1 MTMAALLLEEPV
13 PNDHI
18 SVMVSEVVQALAPVD
33 GGLYVDA
40 TVGGGGHSE
49 AILTACP
56 GARVLAFDRDEEAL
70 TTAANRLARFSDR
83 IELIHASFEQLP
95 YELRERQIEGID
107 GLIADLGVSTP
118 QLVQA
123 ERGMSFRYAG
133 PIDMRMDR
141 RDDET
146 ALELILRLDQDA
158 LANIIYEYGEERAS
172 RRIARC
178 IKQALERN
186 ELHSTVDLR
195 RAVVRAVGPRR
206 IGGVDPATR
215 TFQALRIAVND
226 EIRQLDSLLSAA
238 SAVVKVEGVVA
249 IMSFHSLE
257 DRRVK
262 KAFLDRTV
270 WQRLSSKPLIP
281 SEEERANN
289 PRSRSAK
296 LRVARRI
303 ASETLFDDEVDIAT
317 DSDWPAEPESER

>member
-1 MTMAALLLEEPV
+1 MTMAALSLEEPV
-13 PNDHI
+13 PTDHI
-18 SVMVSEVVQALAPVD
+18 SVMVGEVIQAIAPID

-49 AILTACP
+49 AILMACP
-56 GARVLAFDRDEEAL
+56 TARVLAFDRDEDAL
-70 TTAANRLARFSDR
+70 SGAAQRLAHFSDR
-83 IELIHASFEQLP
+83 IELVHASFDQLSS
-95 YELRERQIEGID
+95 ELAARQVTAID

-118 QLVQA
+118 QLVRA

-146 ALELILRLDQDA
+146 ALQLIRRLDQED
-158 LANIIYEYGEERAS
+158 LANVIYEFGEERAS

-178 IKQALERN
+178 IKQALERG
-186 ELHSTVDLR
+186 ELRTTVDLR

-226 EIRQLDSLLSAA
+226 EMQQLDTLLSAA
-238 SAVVKVEGVVA
+238 ADLIDVGGVVA
-249 IMSFHSLE
+249 VISFHSLE

-262 KAFLDRTV
+262 RALLDRSV
-270 WQRLSSKPLIP
+270 WQRLSAKPLIP
-281 SEEERANN
+281 SEEERASN

-303 ASETLFDDEVDIAT
+303 DRETLRDDETDSAP
-317 DSDWPAEPESER
+317 DSDWPVEPESER